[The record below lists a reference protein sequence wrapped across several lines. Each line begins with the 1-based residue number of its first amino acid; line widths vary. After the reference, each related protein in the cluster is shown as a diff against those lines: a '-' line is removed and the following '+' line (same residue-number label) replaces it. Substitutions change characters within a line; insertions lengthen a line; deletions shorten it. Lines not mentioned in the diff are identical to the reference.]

1 MGAPPAPNSYGH
13 QITGLKENIKQYF
26 EYDGSSRMVTV
37 YEARANAQ
45 NGEPCLKTTYTYV
58 STSTRV
64 QAMKEEDA
72 TWSSAW
78 DI

>member
-1 MGAPPAPNSYGH
+1 MGATSNAYSHIVTNSH
-13 QITGLKENIKQYF
+13 ENIKQYF
-26 EYDGSSRMVTV
+26 VYDVSNRMSIV
-37 YEARANAQ
+37 YEARSNALD
-45 NGEPCLKTTYTYV
+45 GESCLKTTYTYV

-72 TWSSAW
+72 TWDDSW

>member
-1 MGAPPAPNSYGH
+1 MAVDPAPNGYLH
-13 QITGLKENIKQYF
+13 QLTGLKENIKQYF
-26 EYDGSSRMVTV
+26 VYDMSSRMSIV
-37 YEARANAQ
+37 YEARANASD
-45 NGEPCLKTTYTYV
+45 GSPCLKTTYTYV

-64 QAMKEEDA
+64 QAMKEEDS